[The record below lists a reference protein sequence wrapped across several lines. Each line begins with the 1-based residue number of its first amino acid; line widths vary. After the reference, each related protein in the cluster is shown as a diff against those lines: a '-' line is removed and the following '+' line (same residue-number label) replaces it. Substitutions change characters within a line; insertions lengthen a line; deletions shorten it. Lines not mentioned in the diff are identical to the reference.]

1 MDRSGLNPARLAS
14 PATKEGLMNSVRQGA
29 AWIYRILITLFAVAV
44 VVEFFLAGL
53 GIFRAMPGEHAPVSH
68 ETFSGKF
75 DLHAALGWF
84 LIGGALLLLIVIL
97 VAWAGPRLIG
107 ATFGLAVLTLVQGI
121 LASAGDNAPVAG
133 AFHVINALVILGLSG
148 YLTSQAWRGNL
159 LIPPPS
165 SRGLLHHRSFQPT
178 RAGKPPHRSRLPQHR
193 GEQEDAL
200 GDRPGT
206 WPVDG
211 PHRPPRVGAFVAE
224 RVAGRDCDS
233 RSTSARLRF
242 LHAGELA
249 EERAAAREAVASLR
263 LSPILFEL
271 GARPHPPRGLYR
283 PTWSRVTSSWASTGG
298 AMAWWRRA

>member
-107 ATFGLAVLTLVQGI
+107 ATF
-121 LASAGDNAPVAG
+121 
-133 AFHVINALVILGLSG
+133 
-148 YLTSQAWRGNL
+148 
-159 LIPPPS
+159 
-165 SRGLLHHRSFQPT
+165 
-178 RAGKPPHRSRLPQHR
+178 
-193 GEQEDAL
+193 
-200 GDRPGT
+200 
-206 WPVDG
+206 
-211 PHRPPRVGAFVAE
+211 
-224 RVAGRDCDS
+224 
-233 RSTSARLRF
+233 
-242 LHAGELA
+242 
-249 EERAAAREAVASLR
+249 
-263 LSPILFEL
+263 
-271 GARPHPPRGLYR
+271 
-283 PTWSRVTSSWASTGG
+283 
-298 AMAWWRRA
+298 